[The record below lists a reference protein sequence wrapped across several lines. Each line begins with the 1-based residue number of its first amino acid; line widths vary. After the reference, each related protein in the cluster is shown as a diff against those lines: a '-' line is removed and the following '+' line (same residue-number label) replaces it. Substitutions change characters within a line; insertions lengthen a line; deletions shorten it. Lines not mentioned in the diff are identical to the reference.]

1 MKAITSSIILLSLL
15 AACSPEDTVSEMQT
29 NEQAAYLKKAAASP
43 ENPAN
48 PFDHIGSIYSTL
60 LDSYYAIPEQ
70 NLTLEQVI
78 SQGQTILMQDKA
90 FLTLLQ
96 NEPYVPITAEE
107 IYPYLDVEGDISV
120 LLDQR
125 YGPKAVEIYQSMTIA
140 LGTLLQADAPY
151 GEIHA
156 ALIPIE
162 DLAIEAE
169 ELPEAERAAILT
181 TTSIVRN
188 ALSKGGKPRRRD
200 RDWEWMIGNI
210 AATANAALDSRPQAI
225 MACFATDVY

>member
-1 MKAITSSIILLSLL
+1 MKAITSSIILLFLL
-15 AACSPEDTVSEMQT
+15 AGCSPEDTLSEIQT

-48 PFDHIGSIYSTL
+48 PYDHMGSIYSNL
-60 LDSYYAIPEQ
+60 VDSYYSIPEQ

-78 SQGQTILMQDKA
+78 SQGQTLVMQDKA

-107 IYPYLDVEGDISV
+107 IYPYLDVEGDIAV

-125 YGPKAVEIYQSMTIA
+125 YGPKAVEIYQSVTNT
-140 LGTLLQADAPY
+140 LGPLLHADAPY

-162 DLAIEAE
+162 DAINAE

-181 TTSIVRN
+181 TTSILRN

>member
-29 NEQAAYLKKAAASP
+29 NEQAAYLKKAAST
-43 ENPAN
+43 ENPTN
-48 PFDHIGSIYSTL
+48 PNDHIGSIYGTL
-60 LDSYYAIPEQ
+60 LASYYAIPEQ
-70 NLTLEQVI
+70 DLTLEQVI
-78 SQGQTILMQDKA
+78 SQGQTLLMQDKA
-90 FLTLLQ
+90 FLTLLE

-107 IYPYLDVEGDISV
+107 VYPYFDVEGDIAV

-125 YGPKAVEIYQSMTIA
+125 YGPKAVEIYQSATNT
-140 LGTLLQADAPY
+140 LGTLLQADVPY
-151 GEIHA
+151 GEIHT

-162 DLAIEAE
+162 DLAIDAK
-169 ELPEAERAAILT
+169 ELPEAERVAILT
-181 TTSIVRN
+181 TISIVRN

>member
-15 AACSPEDTVSEMQT
+15 AACSPEDTVSEIQT
-29 NEQAAYLKKAAASP
+29 NEKAAYVKKAVVSP

-48 PFDHIGSIYSTL
+48 PYDHMGSIYSNL
-60 LDSYYAIPEQ
+60 VDSYYAIPEQ
-70 NLTLEQVI
+70 NLTLQQVI
-78 SQGQTILMQDKA
+78 SQGQTLLMQDKA
-90 FLTLLQ
+90 FLTLLE

-107 IYPYLDVEGDISV
+107 IYPYLNVEGDIAA

-125 YGPKAVEIYQSMTIA
+125 YGSKALEIYQSVTNT
-140 LGTLLQADAPY
+140 LGPLLQADAPY

-162 DLAIEAE
+162 DLAINAE

-181 TTSIVRN
+181 TISIVRN

-210 AATANAALDSRPQAI
+210 AASANAALDSRPQAI